1 MDFPIELETGVTI
14 LGVKDPV
21 WGNREESFINCVITI
36 TGLMFTEP
44 NEVPFTA
51 NPLDEMQ
58 HGRDLFEHLKDTAA
72 PYERRDVTVADL
84 QADLDALMPDI
95 LLGLATEEEISLAR
109 TLRTQIKAM
118 SE

>member
-1 MDFPIELETGVTI
+1 MDFPIELETGLTI
-14 LGVKDPV
+14 LSVKDPA
-21 WGNREESFINCVITI
+21 WGTRENSFINCTITV

-44 NEVPFTA
+44 TEVPFTA

-58 HGRDLFEHLKDTAA
+58 HGRDLFEFLKDTAE

-84 QADLDALMPDI
+84 QADLDALMQDI

-109 TLRTQIKAM
+109 TLRLQIKAM
-118 SE
+118 SA